1 MKELS
6 AKDKELLVKDLS
18 ARVPYGVI
26 VAYKSQEGSGCI
38 SLGYGNIGY
47 VAELGRCGWWID
59 CKPYLRSKDDMTEEE
74 LKTYHNLCYG
84 DEQEILE
91 RGEWV
96 DKVYYYDTYESIDY
110 LNSIHVDYRYLIEK
124 DLAIKVT
131 KDNNPYK
138 NE

>member
-6 AKDKELLVKDLS
+6 AKDKELLIKDLC

-47 VAELGRCGWWID
+47 VAELGRSGWWID

-74 LKTYHNLCYG
+74 LKIYHSLCYG
-84 DEQEILE
+84 DEQEILGCCE
-91 RGEWV
+91 AGEKIYNWYFDHLYV
-96 DKVYYYDTYESIDY
+96 K
-110 LNSIHVDYRYLIEK
+110 
-124 DLAIKVT
+124 
-131 KDNNPYK
+131 
-138 NE
+138 